1 MLKAILSII
10 IVVVIPVF
18 ILIAIINPSLLNKI
32 FPVKKSSESKNF
44 PSYQG
49 NFPPPG
55 F

>member
-1 MLKAILSII
+1 MFKAILSII

-32 FPVKKSSESKNF
+32 FPVKKSSESK
-44 PSYQG
+44 SVSSWG
-49 NFPPPG
+49 GGFPPPG